1 MCVNTHWLRNANRYL
16 MTTSVGRGVVVKILR
31 MERARSYKLSVPV
44 EFINKENQTSRVLKQ
59 AETLLYSHEKTAV
72 VQTPQETRVFSTLSF
87 PECLC
92 HRFSHTP
99 FLSFLH
105 PASYTYMHTHMIAG
119 KQALTDAGDQIV
131 ELLLGEKRVVQVAEV
146 HFQHACY

>member
-16 MTTSVGRGVVVKILR
+16 MITSVGRGVVVKILR

-44 EFINKENQTSRVLKQ
+44 EHKENQTSRVLKQ
-59 AETLLYSHEKTAV
+59 AGTLLYSHEKIAA
-72 VQTPQETRVFSTLSF
+72 VQTPQESRVLRTLSF
-87 PECLC
+87 PKCLC

-105 PASYTYMHTHMIAG
+105 PASYTYKHTYMIAG